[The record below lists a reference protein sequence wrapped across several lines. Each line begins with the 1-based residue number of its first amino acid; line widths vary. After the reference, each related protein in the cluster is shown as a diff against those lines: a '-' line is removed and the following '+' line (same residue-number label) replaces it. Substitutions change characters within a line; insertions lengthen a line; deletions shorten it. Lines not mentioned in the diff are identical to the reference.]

1 MLNTIAVFCS
11 ASDDLEEKYYREAFE
26 IGEELAKNNCSVVY
40 GGVHKGLM
48 KSLAEGVKSQNGR
61 LIGIVPE
68 YIDKKIVCPYLNE
81 LIIVKNLSERKQKM
95 LDLSDKFLSLYGG
108 VGTLDEFFSIL
119 AAKQIGE
126 HTKDILLYDS
136 EKFYNYIFSQLNI
149 IFDKKFSTGTPQV
162 LLLKTVQDLHN
173 LFLKSLIYK

>member
-1 MLNTIAVFCS
+1 M
-11 ASDDLEEKYYREAFE
+11 
-26 IGEELAKNNCSVVY
+26 
-40 GGVHKGLM
+40 
-48 KSLAEGVKSQNGR
+48 
-61 LIGIVPE
+61 
-68 YIDKKIVCPYLNE
+68 
-81 LIIVKNLSERKQKM
+81 SERKQKM
-95 LDLSDKFLSLYGG
+95 LDLSDKFLYLYGG

-126 HTKDILLYDS
+126 HIKDILLYDS